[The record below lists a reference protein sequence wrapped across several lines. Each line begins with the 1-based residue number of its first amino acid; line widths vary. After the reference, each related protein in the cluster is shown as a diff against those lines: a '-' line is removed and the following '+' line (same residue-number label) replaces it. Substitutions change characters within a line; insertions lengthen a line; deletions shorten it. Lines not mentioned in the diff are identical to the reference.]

1 MGHGTYPLHPIM
13 IQLSLSCNRYDDDT
27 GLYHLM
33 YQYLTPR
40 VWGHAVSSNMADWQ
54 ILDTALNY
62 TSTWYT
68 QVPGETPG
76 VYSGSATKIMTNL
89 SDRAQI
95 WLSASTPTND
105 MMILAYPSNTTD
117 INLENWT
124 WDSENPVLYAN
135 NDPENSGIPPGR
147 DPTEFWRCGEEADG
161 RWCAGY
167 ATQLSEGCP
176 CSNIS
181 GMAIFSSQ
189 FNSNVPLSSISWGE
203 WEFEGYM
210 LNDTAGAVMWE
221 CVDFFPM
228 NNDTSQFEETVWVF
242 KYSIGPGPS

>member
-1 MGHGTYPLHPIM
+1 VFP
-13 IQLSLSCNRYDDDT
+13 RYDDET

-40 VWGHAVSSNMADWQ
+40 VFGHAVSSNMVDWR

-62 TSTWYT
+62 TGVWYT

-76 VYSGSATKIMTNL
+76 VYSGSATQMQGNIEGGKK
-89 SDRAQI
+89 QI
-95 WLSASTPTND
+95 WISASTPTND
-105 MMILAYPSNTTD
+105 MMILAYPSNLSD
-117 INLENWT
+117 PNLENWT
-124 WDSENPVLYAN
+124 WDTSNPVIFA
-135 NDPENSGIPPGR
+135 DSSPENAAVPPGR
-147 DPTEFWRCGEEADG
+147 DPTEFWPCGVEGADQ
-161 RWCAGY
+161 WCMGY

-176 CSNIS
+176 CSNVS
-181 GMAIFSSQ
+181 GIAIFSATFDKTVSM
-189 FNSNVPLSSISWGE
+189 SPSSWSE

-221 CVDFFPM
+221 CVDFFPLH
-228 NNDTSQFEETVWVF
+228 NDTDPFTPTLWVL